1 MYKKVFLDANVLV
14 DIYDMKRPFSSYS
27 QKAMTLLL
35 EDEKVELFTS
45 CDIITTIYYLR
56 AKENKKQ
63 ALDDILQINS
73 FCKIIEFG
81 NSEVSQSCTLMQKSA
96 QYSDLEDTIQYI
108 MAKKVDAD
116 LILSNDKAFVS
127 DGIELM
133 NTEVFC
139 EKMEVV

>member
-14 DIYDMKRPFSSYS
+14 DIYDMKRAFSPYS

-81 NSEVSQSCTLMQKSA
+81 NSEVSKSCTLMQKSA

-108 MAKKVDAD
+108 MAQKINAD
-116 LILSNDKAFVS
+116 LILSNDKGFVS
-127 DGIELM
+127 EEIPLM
-133 NTEVFC
+133 NTKIFC
-139 EKMEVV
+139 KM